1 MRKEALKGARS
12 WRPSTSKRSFSTTL
26 VVVVARLISPPPQ
39 AWSSMFPR
47 HPRGF
52 FDEILWNPHHRN
64 RRRNVH
70 IHFQSPL
77 KPLIGSFSNR
87 FPTVIDQLTV
97 NGSAKVKLLISVHKW
112 SSSPVIQKW
121 VNGDNIR
128 VLHHLPSVHQSKLG
142 ADWHISSVTFSPGNE
157 NPPKNSQIVRHFTF
171 WFVIESCFGL
181 SPSAV
186 SGQK

>member
-1 MRKEALKGARS
+1 MSAWERWEKRP
-12 WRPSTSKRSFSTTL
+12 WRGRGRGGLRRQRLFYDIGGRRGPIDQPS
-26 VVVVARLISPPPQ
+26 A
-39 AWSSMFPR
+39 SSMVINVSKTSPR
-47 HPRGF
+47 
-52 FDEILWNPHHRN
+52 ILWNPHHRN

-112 SSSPVIQKW
+112 SSSPVIQNW